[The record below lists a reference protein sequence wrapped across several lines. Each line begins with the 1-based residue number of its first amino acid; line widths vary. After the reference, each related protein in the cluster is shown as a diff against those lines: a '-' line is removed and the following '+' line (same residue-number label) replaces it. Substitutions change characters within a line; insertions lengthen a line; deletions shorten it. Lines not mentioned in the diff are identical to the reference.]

1 MTSFG
6 EELKREREL
15 RDISL
20 KEISEATK
28 ISIRFLEAL
37 EQNNFDILP
46 GGIFNRGFIR
56 SYARFIGVDGEEM
69 VNAYLHEISLK
80 ESGKGQG
87 ALAGIAAGSETGA
100 VFRPEKT
107 RRGPGAEP
115 RVERRVE
122 PRQTPHVVITPESRF
137 TISASS
143 EDSGGRASM
152 AIWILVV
159 LAVFVGGAGLLTM
172 RMSGSRPTE
181 SSTGSHVQAVKARL
195 NKIPPAT
202 AAVSSPAAP
211 ASEPISGEPIST
223 ERVAV
228 PADPQADPGGQ
239 PDNPDSPA
247 EVPPAETATPP
258 AVEHMVM
265 LRISET
271 TVVTLEC
278 AGQVSLSQELWAGGS
293 KRLTCAEPVVL
304 SADNGGAVEF
314 SLDGGP
320 TGFLGAM
327 GERVEARVVAP
338 VPEPAQPD
346 RKSADVAGETHA
358 GN

>member
-56 SYARFIGVDGEEM
+56 SYARFIGIDGEEM

-80 ESGKGQG
+80 ESGKGQA
-87 ALAGIAAGSETGA
+87 ALTGMAAGSDTGT
-100 VFRPEKT
+100 VFRPET

-122 PRQTPHVVITPESRF
+122 PGQKPQVVITPESRF
-137 TISASS
+137 PISAES
-143 EDSGGRASM
+143 EDPGGRASM

-159 LAVFVGGAGLLTM
+159 LAVFAGGAGLLTM
-172 RMSGSRPTE
+172 RVSESRPTE

-202 AAVSSPAAP
+202 ATVSSPAAP
-211 ASEPISGEPIST
+211 ASEPISGETIST

-247 EVPPAETATPP
+247 QVPPAETATPP
-258 AVEHMVM
+258 AVNHMVL
-265 LRISET
+265 LRVSET

-278 AGQVSLSQELWAGGS
+278 AGQVSLSQELWVGGS

-320 TGFLGAM
+320 AVFLGAI
-327 GERVEARVVAP
+327 GERVQSLVVAP
-338 VPEPAQPD
+338 LPEPAQPD